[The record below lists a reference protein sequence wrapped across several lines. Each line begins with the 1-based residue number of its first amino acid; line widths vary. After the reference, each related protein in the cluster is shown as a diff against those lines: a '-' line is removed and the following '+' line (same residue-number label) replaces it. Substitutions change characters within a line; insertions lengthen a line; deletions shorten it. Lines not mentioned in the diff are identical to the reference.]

1 MKNLILIFVVFLS
14 AFVYGQKQ
22 IKPDWPS
29 LANSPW
35 PVLRGDMQGTGR
47 SEYVGPHSYN
57 VKWVKDMPFG
67 IIKGPLIGYN
77 DVLYMGARAFNSD
90 PVNYFYAVGKNSEN
104 IWTYKTSEPDNN
116 SNGLL
121 LTSDTSVYFVSAS
134 RGLYSLNKN
143 GELKWEI
150 YSAADKYIQY
160 GIDKK
165 GNLYISGQDS
175 LRIISPSG
183 DMNKIYFPKISSS
196 LSFSF
201 GGDTIF
207 TVTGGPMNQ
216 SLSGAM
222 TATDLYGNVYWS
234 YNLGGVGWGL
244 PVVDNQNNVYFYGA
258 DTLFGWT
265 SYLYCLKSDG
275 TLKWKYPTRSF
286 EEYNAPTIDHNGN
299 IIFMANSYNSKSALI
314 VSLDYGGNT
323 RWVDTLQ
330 EDYGSSIMDFGMV
343 CDAEGKIY
351 FGSAEPKG
359 YFYCIDSNG
368 VILWKTLIP
377 TNYDSCPAIGSDG
390 TLYLGFHNG
399 SLYRINVRNLI
410 AINDTVTSV
419 ANEIGPAKDYQ
430 LYQNYPNPFNPS
442 TIIKYQ
448 IPKPGLVTLK
458 VYDVLGKEVANL
470 VNEYQNTGRYNVNF
484 DASKLASGVYIYQ
497 IVSKDYVS
505 NKKMMLLK

>member
-1 MKNLILIFVVFLS
+1 MKKLAFLFVVLLS

-104 IWTYKTSEPDNN
+104 IWTYKTSGPNNN
-116 SNGLL
+116 SDGML
-121 LTSDTSVYFVSAS
+121 LTSDTSVYFISAS
-134 RGLYSLNKN
+134 AELYSLNKN
-143 GELKWEI
+143 GKLNWSI
-150 YSAADKYIQY
+150 YCAQDIYFQY

-165 GNLYISGQDS
+165 GNLYIPGQDT
-175 LRIISPSG
+175 LRIVSPSG
-183 DMNKIYFPKISSS
+183 NVNKIYFPNLSTA

-201 GGDTIF
+201 GGDTMF
-207 TVTGGPMNQ
+207 VVTGDQWN
-216 SLSGAM
+216 SGAM
-222 TATDLYGNVYWS
+222 NACDLTGKVYWS
-234 YNLGGVGWGL
+234 YNLESVDWGT
-244 PVVDNQNNVYFYGA
+244 PVVDNQNNVYF
-258 DTLFGWT
+258 FGGD
-265 SYLYCLKSDG
+265 SLNGGSANLYCIKPDG
-275 TLKWKYPTRSF
+275 TFKWKYRTWGISQ
-286 EEYNAPTIDHNGN
+286 YDAPTIDHKGN
-299 IIFMANSYNSKSALI
+299 ITFMACGDNGKSALI

-330 EDYGSSIMDFGMV
+330 EDYPFSMTDYGLV
-343 CDAEGKIY
+343 CDAEGKVY
-351 FGSAEPKG
+351 FGSQSPYMG

-419 ANEIGPAKDYQ
+419 ANEIGSAKDYQ

-458 VYDVLGKEVANL
+458 IYDVLGKEVATL
-470 VNEYQNTGRYNVNF
+470 VNETQHQGSYNAIF
-484 DASKLASGVYIYQ
+484 DASRLASGVYIYRIQ
-497 IVSKDYVS
+497 ANNHIS
-505 NKKMMLLK
+505 NRKMLLMK

>member
-1 MKNLILIFVVFLS
+1 MKKLAFVFVVLLS
-14 AFVYGQKQ
+14 AFVFGQKQ

-104 IWTYKTSEPDNN
+104 IWTYKTSGPNN
-116 SNGLL
+116 SSNGILL
-121 LTSDTSVYFVSAS
+121 ASDTSVYFMSGS
-134 RGLYSLNKN
+134 LELYSLNKN
-143 GELKWEI
+143 GKLNW
-150 YSAADKYIQY
+150 SMFGAQNKYFQY

-165 GNLYISGQDS
+165 GNLYIPGNDS
-175 LRIISPSG
+175 LRIVSPSG
-183 DMNKIYFPKISSS
+183 NMNKIYFPKISTA

-207 TVTGGPMNQ
+207 VVTGGP
-216 SLSGAM
+216 SLGAM
-222 TATDLYGNVYWS
+222 TAAGLNGNVYWS

-244 PVVDNQNNVYFYGA
+244 PVVDNQNNVYFFGA
-258 DTLFGWT
+258 DTAWGWT

-275 TLKWKYPTRSF
+275 TLKWKYPTWGYSD
-286 EEYNAPTIDHNGN
+286 YDAPTIDHNGN
-299 IIFMANSYNSKSALI
+299 ITFMACGDNGKSTLI

-330 EDYGSSIMDFGMV
+330 EDYPFSMTDYGLV
-343 CDAEGKIY
+343 CDAEGKVY
-351 FGSAEPKG
+351 FGSQSPYMG

-470 VNEYQNTGRYNVNF
+470 VNEYQNSGRYNVNF
-484 DASKLASGVYIYQ
+484 DASRLASGVYIYQ